1 MNENQENRILST
13 SEIEED
19 IEFDSDNPLRPQVLS
34 EYIGQDKVKENL
46 LVFIE
51 AAKMRKEA
59 LDHILLYSLHH
70 PPNLNTYS
78 ERRILVY
85 DLKNAGFFGIRWE

>member
-46 LVFIE
+46 NVFIE
-51 AAKMRKEA
+51 AAKLRKES
-59 LDHILLYSLHH
+59 LDH
-70 PPNLNTYS
+70 
-78 ERRILVY
+78 V
-85 DLKNAGFFGIRWE
+85 

>member
-46 LVFIE
+46 NVFIE
-51 AAKMRKEA
+51 AAKLRKESRSTTFCYMV
-59 LDHILLYSLHH
+59 LRD
-70 PPNLNTYS
+70 
-78 ERRILVY
+78 
-85 DLKNAGFFGIRWE
+85 